1 MVKKQ
6 EKWHKYL
13 QVSFFFCNF
22 AAQNQM
28 EAIMSTMTLHIPT
41 EQIAWFE
48 QMVRAMG
55 WSFTRE
61 DKADTPQEQI
71 TPAMRRRISKARKE
85 SALGETT
92 RCNNKAEMQ
101 QFFDSL

>member
-1 MVKKQ
+1 
-6 EKWHKYL
+6 
-13 QVSFFFCNF
+13 
-22 AAQNQM
+22 
-28 EAIMSTMTLHIPT
+28 MSTMTLHIPT
-41 EQIAWFE
+41 
-48 QMVRAMG
+48 
-55 WSFTRE
+55 
-61 DKADTPQEQI
+61 EQI

>member
-1 MVKKQ
+1 
-6 EKWHKYL
+6 
-13 QVSFFFCNF
+13 
-22 AAQNQM
+22 
-28 EAIMSTMTLHIPT
+28 MSTITLHIPT

-48 QMVRAMG
+48 QMVRTMG

-71 TPAMRRRISKARKE
+71 TPAMRRRINKARKE

-101 QFFDSL
+101 HFFDRL